1 MIVAKIR
8 TGDLV
13 QFLAGKDRGKRG
25 KVLKVLPEAG
35 RVVVEGLNIRKKHVR
50 PKRAGEKGQIVE
62 FPGSVPAARVALVCP
77 HCQKAIRVARRF
89 SDAREKERWC
99 RKCRL
104 GITA

>member
-13 QFLAGKDRGKRG
+13 QFLAGQDRG
-25 KVLKVLPEAG
+25 
-35 RVVVEGLNIRKKHVR
+35 
-50 PKRAGEKGQIVE
+50 KRAGEKGQIVE